1 MRDRDA
7 STAPTF
13 HACPGLPAQLR
24 CAWRSRHAGDL
35 PAEVQARAWLGELL
49 GRAAEAVPLRRD
61 AQGRPRLAGDAAGC
75 DVSWSHS
82 GDRLLLAFGRGVA
95 LGVDL
100 ERQRPRPRALALA
113 RRFFAPA
120 EADWLAALPEQAREP
135 AFVRLWCA
143 KEAVLKAHGRGLAFG
158 LQRLR
163 FAERAGALVLADCD
177 PALGAPGDWSLRE
190 WSPQPGYRAALAWRR
205 PVGAA

>member
-7 STAPTF
+7 STTTAF
-13 HACPGLPAQLR
+13 LDCPGLPAQLR
-24 CAWRSRHAGDL
+24 CAWRTHTGDL
-35 PAEVQARAWLGELL
+35 PAEVQAREWLGELL
-49 GRAAEAVPLRRD
+49 GRAPESVSLFRD
-61 AQGRPRLAGDAAGC
+61 AQGRPRLGGDDAAGC
-75 DVSWSHS
+75 DASWSHS
-82 GDRLLLAFGRGVA
+82 GDRLLLAFGRGVI

-100 ERQRPRPRALALA
+100 ERERPRPRALALA

-120 EADWLAALPEQAREP
+120 EADWLASLPAPEREP

-163 FAERAGALVLADCD
+163 FAERAGVLVLADCD
-177 PALGAPGDWSLRE
+177 AALGAPGDWILRE
-190 WSPQPGYRAALAWRR
+190 WSPQPEYRAALAWR
-205 PVGAA
+205 PA

>member
-1 MRDRDA
+1 MRDRDG
-7 STAPTF
+7 STALAF
-13 HACPGLPAQLR
+13 HACPGLPVQLR
-24 CAWRSRHAGDL
+24 CAWRTHAADL

-49 GRAAEAVPLRRD
+49 GCAPEAVPLRRD
-61 AQGRPRLAGDAAGC
+61 ARGRPRLVGDAAGC
-75 DVSWSHS
+75 DASWSHS

-100 ERQRPRPRALALA
+100 ERERPRPRAMALA
-113 RRFFAPA
+113 RRFFAPE
-120 EADWLAALPEQAREP
+120 EADWLASQPEQAREP

-163 FAERAGALVLADCD
+163 FAEREGALVLADCHA
-177 PALGAPGDWSLRE
+177 ALGAPGDWNLRE

-205 PVGAA
+205 PVAA